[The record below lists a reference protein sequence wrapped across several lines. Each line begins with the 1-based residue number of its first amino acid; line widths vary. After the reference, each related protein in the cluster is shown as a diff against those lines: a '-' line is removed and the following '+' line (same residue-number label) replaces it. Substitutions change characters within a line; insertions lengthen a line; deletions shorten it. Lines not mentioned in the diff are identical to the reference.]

1 MKIEKP
7 YGLHRPSDPPNQQPA
22 GVFRSPPEPPHHR
35 PPLLSQPPTMPSWRQ
50 PPFTID
56 SLLRPVLLLQEPTTG
71 HPSSPSRRPCLPT
84 TASVRPFPPLTSH
97 PSSDQSYHFRSPPNI
112 GHPCSFSHRPL
123 PSEHGPLWIDL
134 AVMGSEGH
142 TRFMIEQVL
151 AQHNLPKFDKLRA
164 TRYDLIIFWFSNL
177 FLILLWI
184 MWLMS
189 IFLVWILIMLEK
201 LSIFIHKLKHRNNVE
216 GEVNNVLFMTF

>member
-22 GVFRSPPEPPHHR
+22 GVFRPPPEPPHHR

-84 TASVRPFPPLTSH
+84 TASFRPFPPLTSH
-97 PSSDQSYHFRSPPNI
+97 PLATSPTI
-112 GHPCSFSHRPL
+112 SEALQTSAILALLATAPCL
-123 PSEHGPLWIDL
+123 PSMAPFGLIWRWW
-134 AVMGSEGH
+134 A
-142 TRFMIEQVL
+142 R
-151 AQHNLPKFDKLRA
+151 RA
-164 TRYDLIIFWFSNL
+164 TPGLWLSRCLPSIIC
-177 FLILLWI
+177 
-184 MWLMS
+184 
-189 IFLVWILIMLEK
+189 
-201 LSIFIHKLKHRNNVE
+201 LSLTSCGLQGMIS
-216 GEVNNVLFMTF
+216 